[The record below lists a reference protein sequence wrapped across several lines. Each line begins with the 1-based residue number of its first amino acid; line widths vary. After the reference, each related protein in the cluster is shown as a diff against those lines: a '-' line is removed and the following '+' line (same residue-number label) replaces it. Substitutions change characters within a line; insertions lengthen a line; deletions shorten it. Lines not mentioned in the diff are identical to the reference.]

1 MVLEHCGLPVTS
13 FCGIGI
19 GVPGH
24 VTEKGSFVI
33 NSSNIWQTFDA
44 NKIRN
49 AFSLPIVFE
58 NNVRCM
64 ALGQYLF
71 HPEYTPENF
80 AFFHVGTGM
89 FCANIVDG
97 SLFTGHTFISGEIGH
112 IIANPTG
119 LRCECGKQGCL
130 QTVASEASL
139 IKNARQLY
147 QLDAFGILHRLV
159 SSPEEISIETIAA
172 AYALGDEAICTIV
185 SNALKYLGIAI
196 SNIAILNN
204 PEKIYLHGQLFS
216 HPLIHSE
223 LSSILTSQLTF
234 VENDYVKNFEI
245 CPFDNLDG
253 ATGACA
259 LAIQKLFL
267 KKGLTE

>member
-1 MVLEHCGLPVTS
+1 M
-13 FCGIGI
+13 
-19 GVPGH
+19 
-24 VTEKGSFVI
+24 I

-44 NKIRN
+44 NKIRD
-49 AFSLPIVFE
+49 AFPYLLYLKTMCAVWPLDSTFSTRITPRRILP
-58 NNVRCM
+58 
-64 ALGQYLF
+64 
-71 HPEYTPENF
+71 
-80 AFFHVGTGM
+80 FFHVGAWAC
-89 FCANIVDG
+89 FVANIVDG

-112 IIANPTG
+112 IIANPNG

-130 QTVASEASL
+130 QTVASESWL
-139 IKNARQLY
+139 IKNTRQLY
-147 QLDAFGILHRLV
+147 QLDSFGILHRLV
-159 SSPEEISIETIAA
+159 SSPEEITTETIAA
-172 AYALGDEAICTIV
+172 AYSLGDEAVCTIV

-216 HPLIHSE
+216 HPLVHSE
-223 LSSILTSQLTF
+223 LNSILTQQLTF

-245 CPFDNLDG
+245 CPFDTLDG

-259 LAIQKLFL
+259 LAIQKIFL